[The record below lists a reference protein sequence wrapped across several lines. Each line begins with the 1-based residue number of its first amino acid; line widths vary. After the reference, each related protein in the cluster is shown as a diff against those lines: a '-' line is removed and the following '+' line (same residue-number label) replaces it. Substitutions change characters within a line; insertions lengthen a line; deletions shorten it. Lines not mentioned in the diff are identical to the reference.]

1 MMKKIPVSKLI
12 FVLLLLLSAAGAA
25 GETPKTYYVP
35 QSFDFA
41 KNFYNSYGGP
51 DITATIIGSNEFE
64 RGQIVTLNIDLMNRG
79 KFLGFER
86 DMTPSGVDE
95 IFTAKTEA

>member
-1 MMKKIPVSKLI
+1 MKKIPVLLFPLI
-12 FVLLLLLSAAGAA
+12 IVVLFVLLVAGAE

-41 KNFYNSYGGP
+41 KNFYNSYGSP

-64 RGQIVTLNIDLMNRG
+64 RGQIVTLNIDLIR
-79 KFLGFER
+79 
-86 DMTPSGVDE
+86 
-95 IFTAKTEA
+95 I